1 VSRGEAAGSDGR
13 RGEPRLSHGYL
24 EGVGG
29 IRLFYRR
36 WEVGAPRRRV
46 VLVHGLGDHSG
57 RFVRLGREL
66 AARGCRV
73 LAMDLRGHG
82 RSRGRR
88 GYARSFGHLLRDLDR
103 VRRGAAAA
111 EDGPRPVSL
120 LGHSM
125 GGLVVLRYLQEF
137 GAAPLHRVVAVAPY
151 LRLAARVPG
160 WKLALGDAAD
170 RFLPALTLESGLDEE
185 LLFRDPAEGE
195 AHRSDPLVHSRIS
208 ARLWGE
214 MRRAAT
220 TLEGRAGELE
230 FPVLFQVPG
239 DDRVVDAAA
248 VEQLADAVGERARVC
263 RYEGAYHDLYHDPE
277 GERAREDAA
286 GWILGGGADT

>member
-1 VSRGEAAGSDGR
+1 MSGGEAAGSDGGR
-13 RGEPRLSHGYL
+13 PEPRLTHGYL

-36 WEVGAPRRRV
+36 WEVEDPRRRV

-57 RFVRLGREL
+57 RFVPLAREL

-103 VRRGAAAA
+103 VRRGAAVGG
-111 EDGPRPVSL
+111 DGPRPVSL
-120 LGHSM
+120 LGHSL

-137 GAAPLHRVVAVAPY
+137 GAAPLHRTVAVAPY
-151 LRLAARVPG
+151 LRLSARVPG
-160 WKLALGDAAD
+160 WKLILGELAD
-170 RFLPALTLESGLDEE
+170 RFVPALTLDSGMDDE
-185 LLFRDPAEGE
+185 LLLRDPAERE
-195 AHRSDPLVHSRIS
+195 ARRSDPLVHSRIS

-214 MRRAAT
+214 MQRAAT
-220 TLEGRAGELE
+220 TLEGRVGELE
-230 FPVLFQVPG
+230 VPVLFQVPG
-239 DDRVVDAAA
+239 DDRVVDAGA
-248 VEQLADAVGERARVC
+248 VEELADAAGRARVR

-277 GERAREDAA
+277 GGRAREDAA
-286 GWILGGGADT
+286 EWILGGGAAS